1 MDKNTACTLARNFL
15 SEKITLTL
23 HETPPAGIALYS
35 FNPDDEFLFSYK
47 LGEVPAIGGTNYISV
62 SKISGDVR
70 YLGFLGE

>member
-1 MDKNTACTLARNFL
+1 MDKNTARTLARNFL

-23 HETPPAGIALYS
+23 HDTPPAGIALYS

-47 LGEVPAIGGTNYISV
+47 LGGQPAIGGTDYLAV
-62 SKISGDVR
+62 SKISGKVR

>member
-1 MDKNTACTLARNFL
+1 MDKNTARTLARNFL

-23 HETPPAGIALYS
+23 HEMAPAGIAFYN
-35 FNPDDEFLFSYK
+35 FNPVDEFLFSFK
-47 LGEVPAIGGTNYISV
+47 LGEVPAIGGTDYIAV